1 MENTPTWNIEQV
13 WGSDRFYHE
22 GDVAEDQIAFVI
34 DSGVSLDTGD
44 LNVNQEW
51 SRSFIDGKSPFED
64 TTGHGTA
71 VASVIGAKANYEG
84 LTGVAPGAQIVAI
97 KVFDGPGAPFTRI
110 RDGVQHAYDV
120 IKANNLHDRAVI
132 NMSLGGNG
140 TDYIPLIRQ
149 MAEEGIRFAVSAG
162 NSARDV
168 DNVHPAEYGDHPNIY
183 TVSSNTNFGT
193 YSPFTNYDDIDDPV
207 DDVDFTAPGS
217 GIQTYAPNGSLRF
230 VNGTSF
236 SAPHVAGLL
245 LMSDIKAGRTFERN
259 QDQIE
264 KNMSPDPL
272 AMFDDRTYKHSDNP
286 VHPEKPGHP
295 PNCPV
300 VDPIVIEVPVEVIK
314 EVPVEVIVEVPVEV
328 PVEVIK
334 EVPVEVIKEVPVEVP
349 VEVIV
354 EKPVYIDVPQPI
366 TNFVGKLD
374 EKNKINGSDGDDIII
389 GGNLKDKLFA
399 GDGDDWIMG
408 GGDKDKIYGGAGAD
422 TIVLQTGKG
431 FDIIK
436 DFEPGVDNLVLPEGE
451 VTFDYVGNNT
461 KLFVDDD
468 LVARINGTIETI

>member
-1 MENTPTWNIEQV
+1 MENTPTWNVEQV

-22 GDVAEDQIAFVI
+22 GDVAENQIAFVV
-34 DSGVSLDTGD
+34 DSGISLDTGD

-51 SRSFIDGKSPFED
+51 SRSFIDGQSPFED
-64 TTGHGTA
+64 ITGHGTA
-71 VASVIGAKANYEG
+71 VAGVIGAKANYQG
-84 LTGVAPGAQIVAI
+84 LTGVAPGAEIVSI
-97 KVFDGPGAPFTRI
+97 KVFGNTGSAPFRRI
-110 RDGVQHAYDV
+110 KAGIEHAYNV
-120 IKANNLHDRAVI
+120 IKENNLHDRAVI
-132 NMSLGGNG
+132 NLSLGGRG
-140 TDYIPLIRQ
+140 TDYIPLIKQ
-149 MAEEGIRFAVSAG
+149 MAEEGIRFAVAAG
-162 NSARDV
+162 NSATDV
-168 DNVHPAEYGDHPNIY
+168 DNVHPAEYGDLENVY
-183 TVSSNTNFGT
+183 TVSSNNNNGQ
-193 YSPFTNYDDIDDPV
+193 YSHFTNYDDIGDPV

-217 GIQTYAPNGSLRF
+217 GIQTYNPDGSFRF

-245 LMSDIKAGRTFERN
+245 LMSDIKAGQTFERN
-259 QDQIE
+259 AKQIE

-272 AMFDDRTYKHSDNP
+272 AMFDDETYKHG
-286 VHPEKPGHP
+286 EPG
-295 PNCPV
+295 C
-300 VDPIVIEVPVEVIK
+300 DPIYIEVPVEVPVEVIK
-314 EVPVEVIVEVPVEV
+314 EVPVEVIKEVPVEV

-374 EKNKINGSDGDDIII
+374 EKNSIDGSNGDDIII

-436 DFEPGVDNLVLPEGE
+436 DYEPGVDSLVLPEGE

-461 KLFVDDD
+461 KVFVDDD
-468 LVARINGTIETI
+468 LVARINGTLDTI